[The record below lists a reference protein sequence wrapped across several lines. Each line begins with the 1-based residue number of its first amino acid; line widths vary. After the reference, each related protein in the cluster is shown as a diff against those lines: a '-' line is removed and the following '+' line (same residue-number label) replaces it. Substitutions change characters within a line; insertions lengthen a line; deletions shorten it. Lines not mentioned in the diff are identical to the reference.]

1 MVGWPQRYT
10 LGNTY
15 VNKLGKAAAIG
26 DGNRLIMPLFRH
38 GFAWTPWEADG
49 GLFQLHQQIVGADR
63 IHWLD
68 VDRLDHA
75 VPGGSDAL
83 LHLHGFQHAE
93 FVAGGD
99 AGSGS
104 DHDRYDA
111 AGHWGDDGAFGKTG
125 GGAPWAGWGNEPWG
139 GPSTSCGGSRGRRY
153 DRYRFNLYLKGLAV
167 DCDFDG
173 RCGQVADFNGIPL
186 SADLNSE
193 DGYRQPPLLMDRAR
207 NWSRRPAAR
216 QALVT
221 LRGP

>member
-1 MVGWPQRYT
+1 
-10 LGNTY
+10 
-15 VNKLGKAAAIG
+15 
-26 DGNRLIMPLFRH
+26 MPLFRH

-49 GLFQLHQQIVGADR
+49 ALFQLHQQVVGADR

-75 VPGGSDAL
+75 IPGGSDAL
-83 LHLHGFQHAE
+83 LHFHGFQHTE

-99 AGSGS
+99 AGAGS
-104 DHDRYDA
+104 DHDRYDP

-125 GGAPWAGWGNEPWG
+125 GGAPWAGWGNGPWG
-139 GPSTSCGGSRGRRY
+139 GPSTSCGGSRGMRF

-167 DCDFDG
+167 DGDFDG

-221 LRGP
+221 LPGP